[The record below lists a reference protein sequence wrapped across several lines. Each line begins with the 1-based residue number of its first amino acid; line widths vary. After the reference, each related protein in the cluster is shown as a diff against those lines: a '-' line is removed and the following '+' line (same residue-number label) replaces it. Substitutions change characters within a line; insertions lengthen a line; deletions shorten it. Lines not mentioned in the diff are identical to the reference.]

1 MLFRSNLII
10 VHGGD
15 VYSQNIAHVNA
26 RNLQSPVLYLIIK
39 ASESEA
45 CMMGLREHRFIGYGM
60 SDEIDHLRNH
70 NVLDKSRR
78 IRYGIRHEGV
88 IKEKTK
94 RKGKKIFVAA
104 GGFSS
109 HKGLTPLAEA
119 FEKAN
124 IPNAELHLYGY
135 INEELAPKQSDKVK
149 VFFGLPKDD
158 VYQAM
163 ANADAYIMN
172 SYDDGFGLVLL
183 EAMLNRTPWF
193 ARNISGARDM
203 KNYGTI
209 HNDETELMEML
220 RKFKR
225 DDKKVEDAFNYV
237 MTNHTV
243 RDSVN
248 DIEDVLMEIYL

>member
-1 MLFRSNLII
+1 MLFRS
-10 VHGGD
+10 
-15 VYSQNIAHVNA
+15 
-26 RNLQSPVLYLIIK
+26 
-39 ASESEA
+39 
-45 CMMGLREHRFIGYGM
+45 
-60 SDEIDHLRNH
+60 
-70 NVLDKSRR
+70 
-78 IRYGIRHEGV
+78 
-88 IKEKTK
+88 
-94 RKGKKIFVAA
+94 
-104 GGFSS
+104 
-109 HKGLTPLAEA
+109 
-119 FEKAN
+119 
-124 IPNAELHLYGY
+124 
-135 INEELAPKQSDKVK
+135 
-149 VFFGLPKDD
+149 
-158 VYQAM
+158 QAM